1 MKCESKDE
9 NPYRHNNYYSWLLW
23 SVDFGKVEVTE
34 LTAFKTISMRI
45 RGRLV
50 PIYNEN
56 YSLCYAV

>member
-9 NPYRHNNYYSWLLW
+9 SPCRHNNYEIVMVSRL
-23 SVDFGKVEVTE
+23 FGKVEVTE

-45 RGRLV
+45 RGKFV
-50 PIYNEN
+50 PIYNES